1 MVFLSYLILQKA
13 AFNNDDNNNNSSKY
27 ALLLFVFVIVI
38 SLPMIAQA
46 QQIDNITSSN
56 TTFVLPTTNAAN
68 ATNATSSAA
77 VVSIS
82 ETDARTTTIIVSM
95 TQGAQSPNNSEFFVP
110 KNISCDT
117 ST

>member
-1 MVFLSYLILQKA
+1 MGPGMMMGGPQQGRGMMMG
-13 AFNNDDNNNNSSKY
+13 
-27 ALLLFVFVIVI
+27 
-38 SLPMIAQA
+38 PMTAQA
-46 QQIDNITSSN
+46 QQTDNITSSN
-56 TTFVLPTTNAAN
+56 ATSVLPT
-68 ATNATSSAA
+68 TNATSSAA

-82 ETDARTTTIIVSM
+82 ETDARTTTIIVSI